1 MHANKAKYSGIW
13 PCKGGTFSCQLGNC
27 TETFSI
33 PSGGLTINDATL
45 RALNVSQSAAGTA
58 ATAAASTVTVTPS
71 ALAATSTVTVAPT
84 ALAGDYVSR
93 GVAAGIG
100 AGIGVPLLCALVA
113 VSALLVL
120 EKRRHKNVQ
129 STDEPATR
137 SGGQDLPEAYSPQS
151 RRGDGREGEHHGM
164 APAKPQELDNQQ
176 RLFEL
181 ANGPR

>member
-1 MHANKAKYSGIW
+1 MHAN
-13 PCKGGTFSCQLGNC
+13 
-27 TETFSI
+27 
-33 PSGGLTINDATL
+33 GGLTINDATL
-45 RALNVSQSAAGTA
+45 RALNVSQSAVGTV
-58 ATAAASTVTVTPS
+58 ATAAASTVTVSPS
-71 ALAATSTVTVAPT
+71 FAPAATSTVTVSPT

-120 EKRRHKNVQ
+120 EKRRSKSLQ
-129 STDEPATR
+129 GTEAATR
-137 SGGQDLPEAYSPQS
+137 SGGQDLPVSYSPQP
-151 RRGDGREGEHHGM
+151 RRGDGRGEAYHEMEPG
-164 APAKPQELDNQQ
+164 KPQELDNQQ